1 MKEEIVMT
9 GIIDK
14 IRNISGLGKARG
26 CSLEQIEE
34 AQKTLGITFPEE
46 FIEYVKEFGCIDFGA
61 TEWTGLNIKGYLN
74 TVTATQR
81 EISANHNFPKDSF
94 VLEDMDID
102 AKKVIVDESGKV
114 SMLQYDKIT
123 PLCNSISEYLDMC
136 IERNK

>member
-1 MKEEIVMT
+1 MT

-61 TEWTGLNIKGYLN
+61 TEWTGLNLSLIH
-74 TVTATQR
+74 
-81 EISANHNFPKDSF
+81 I
-94 VLEDMDID
+94 
-102 AKKVIVDESGKV
+102 
-114 SMLQYDKIT
+114 
-123 PLCNSISEYLDMC
+123 
-136 IERNK
+136 